1 MSKTNVPMNP
11 DKLASN
17 LLKSTSAKVESGKS
31 KPEKQDPVTSAF
43 VTRLNARSELIS
55 AQVKHSEWV
64 QKNTTLNG
72 LPFNFKDH
80 EMQQQIFDDPASRLA
95 VRKCSQVGLSELL
108 VRKLLT
114 ISAVMRYVRVIYT
127 LPTRQFAMKF
137 SKDRVDSVITQ
148 SPVLS
153 GMLKKGADSVEQKI
167 FTNANALYMT
177 GTFGDA
183 SAISIPATYVVND
196 EVDFSNLEVIGK
208 MSSRLRHAPVNPDG
222 YRGYH
227 YKFST
232 PTLPNY
238 GVSEAFDNGKQYYYV
253 VKCKCCNHVQAPSW
267 YEDFII
273 PGYDDEI
280 NELDRTLMRQLMD
293 RGAHDKAYIK
303 CQKCGKDL
311 MPSLIDP
318 NNRRWMAKYP
328 DRQESSYQISPWDV
342 PVYNTP
348 KSILTQMLEYKRTM
362 DFYNFVL
369 GLDYVDADSIF
380 MDDPFLRNVG
390 ATWWRYAGG
399 TTSNS
404 MTHTVIGM
412 DVGKICHMTV
422 GVKTDT
428 ELHVVYAK
436 EIHHTQTRPALQ
448 TIKDMLLFYNCRV
461 FCVDAGPDITLV
473 RQLLEF
479 CSEVGIEAYA
489 VEYVRKVG
497 LKDYELNKDTGV
509 CKANRTNLLTDLM
522 KQHNTLG
529 IQYAPETVA
538 PIMATFKE
546 QVTNLKK
553 ITREQPDGEMLEQ
566 FVKTGP
572 DHFGHSM
579 NYMRIASEILE
590 GPGSSVVGVL
600 PMVSGIQMRGLNQQD
615 KEDFTDPFAAY
626 RPR

>member
-1 MSKTNVPMNP
+1 MSKNTN
-11 DKLASN
+11 
-17 LLKSTSAKVESGKS
+17 KST
-31 KPEKQDPVTSAF
+31 DPITSAF
-43 VTRLNARSELIS
+43 VTRLNSRSELIS
-55 AQVKHSEWV
+55 SQTKHSEWV
-64 QKNTTLNG
+64 QKNTTING
-72 LPFNFKDH
+72 VDFTFKDH
-80 EMQQQIFDDPASRLA
+80 EMQQQIFDDPSSRLA

-153 GMLKKGADSVEQKI
+153 GMIKKGADSVEQKV
-167 FTNANALYMT
+167 FVNSNVLYMT
-177 GTFGDA
+177 GTFGDS

-196 EVDFSNLEVIGK
+196 ELDFSNLEVIGK
-208 MSSRLRHAPVNPDG
+208 MSSRLRHAPVNADG

-232 PTLPNY
+232 PTLPNF

-311 MPSLIDP
+311 MPSLLDP
-318 NNRRWMAKYP
+318 ENRRWMAKYP

-369 GLDYVDADSIF
+369 GLDYVDSDSIF
-380 MDDPFLRNVG
+380 MDDPFIRNIG
-390 ATWWRYAGG
+390 AQWWRYIDGAAH
-399 TTSNS
+399 SSS
-404 MTHTVIGM
+404 MVNTVIGM

-422 GVKTDT
+422 GVLT
-428 ELHVVYAK
+428 EKGLEIVWAE
-436 EIHHTQTRPALQ
+436 EIHHTASKPALEG
-448 TIKDMLLFYNCRV
+448 IKNRLQFFNCRV
-461 FCVDAGPDITLV
+461 FAMDAGPDITLV
-473 RQLLEF
+473 RELLEF
-479 CSEVGIEAYA
+479 CSNYAIEAYA

-497 LKDYELNKDTGV
+497 LKDFELNKETGV

-522 KQHNTLG
+522 KQHNTYG
-529 IQYAPETVA
+529 IQYASETVA
-538 PIMATFKE
+538 PIMRTFKD

-579 NYMRIASEILE
+579 NYCRIASLVLD
-590 GPGSSVVGVL
+590 GPSMSAVGVL
-600 PMVSGIQMRGLNQQD
+600 PYVSGVTLRGHGDQD
-615 KEDFTDPFAAY
+615 KDDFTDPFAAY